1 MLSPAKS
8 APVMRPVTTD
18 LHSRASTEVRPPNIP
33 PGCVVRAWFAPG
45 HRRISGRC
53 DYTPRGP
60 VGSAAFFFLAHSH
73 AHTSTSALY
82 NRCVLCDM
90 FQALRGRS
98 VARSLL
104 SASTLPLPPRCV
116 AGAAAH
122 RCLSKVANVP
132 PSAPMGEGE
141 PAAPFG
147 QEQDAAGAGND
158 STEPDVMADP
168 RHVLLYEGS
177 KVGHTQAASLCSF
190 VRLSAV
196 GRRFSTRLFSPRN
209 PV

>member
-1 MLSPAKS
+1 
-8 APVMRPVTTD
+8 MRPVTTD

-33 PGCVVRAWFAPG
+33 PAALTPVFPRGFFAPG
-45 HRRISGRC
+45 NRRIGGRVRL
-53 DYTPRGP
+53 YSTRPRWFRR
-60 VGSAAFFFLAHSH
+60 VFFFLLTVT
-73 AHTSTSALY
+73 HTPQPPRC
-82 NRCVLCDM
+82 RCVLCDM
-90 FQALRGRS
+90 FQALRGRA

-122 RCLSKVANVP
+122 RFLSKVANVP
-132 PSAPMGEGE
+132 PSAPRGEGE

-147 QEQDAAGAGND
+147 QEQDAAGAGNN

-177 KVGHTQAASLCSF
+177 KVGNTQAASLCSF
-190 VRLSAV
+190 IRLSAV
-196 GRRFSTRLFSPRN
+196 GRRFSTR
-209 PV
+209 V